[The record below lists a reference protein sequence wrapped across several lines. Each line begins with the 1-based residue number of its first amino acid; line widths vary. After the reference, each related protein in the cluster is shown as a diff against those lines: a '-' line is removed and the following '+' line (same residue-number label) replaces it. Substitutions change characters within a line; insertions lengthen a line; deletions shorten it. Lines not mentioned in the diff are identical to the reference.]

1 MPLLWL
7 ALLFRKF
14 AVDPYS
20 FFLFDIEFFSAI
32 RYKILSSRRTQTE
45 RKTASAAIFLSRFYS
60 AFSLTS
66 ISYSGITR
74 TPKSSQPCFT
84 GRS

>member
-20 FFLFDIEFFSAI
+20 VFLFDIEFFSAI
-32 RYKILSSRRTQTE
+32 HYKILSSRRTIE
-45 RKTASAAIFLSRFYS
+45 
-60 AFSLTS
+60 
-66 ISYSGITR
+66 
-74 TPKSSQPCFT
+74 
-84 GRS
+84 